1 MSCGNEKWKQVTPLA
16 RESIGL
22 SPLSWFV
29 REGIRVITQKSS
41 KQYYKNN
48 SHTQFAREDIGLCPF

>member
-1 MSCGNEKWKQVTPLA
+1 MKQVTPLA